1 MTALN
6 TENNLSSKQNRSRL
20 IARLGQ
26 NNPIDTIPK
35 RDTEEPVP
43 LSYSQE
49 RLWIMSRLD
58 PDSPIYNVAGGIHF
72 AGPLNVAALEQSL
85 TEVVNRHQVL
95 RSRFVAIDSL
105 PRQQVLPEAEL
116 PLECL
121 DLSANDDS
129 EKTLSLDEY
138 VQIFIRKPF
147 RLDKRPPLR
156 ALLATLAEQRHSLIL
171 TLHHMVSD
179 RWSVGVLMQEV
190 AALYEAFCN
199 GRPSSLPTLPIQYA
213 DYCVWQ
219 RKQQTQ
225 WQSQLGYW
233 QQKLIGAPPLLE
245 LPTDRPRP
253 PAQSYRGD
261 EFHFELSF
269 DLSQKLKQLA
279 KQHNATLFMVMAA
292 AYSTLLFRYSGNT
305 DFCIGYPVAGR
316 NRTQTA
322 SLIGFFVNTLV
333 LRCQIDGNISFD
345 KWLEHL
351 REQAL
356 QDQNHQEL
364 AFGQLLEALSTP
376 RNASHAPLFQV
387 MLTMQNA
394 PTGTLNLSGVE
405 TTAIAINSHIAQYDL
420 ALLLEE
426 TAGKIHGV
434 FEYSA
439 DLFDS
444 STISRMSKHLQKLLS
459 EIVAN
464 PLESLSRLSILTEV
478 ERKQLIMDWSGR
490 DIDVAEKSLIHQIF
504 ADRGFQYPDKP
515 ALVCGDRT
523 LSYRELNQLSEDRAL
538 LLNKWGVGPGS
549 KVGVSLERSVDL
561 IVTLLAVLKSG
572 AAYVPLDPEY
582 PEERLSFMLT
592 DASIDMLVTHTD
604 LASKFC
610 HNGLAMILV
619 DQGPDK
625 IISLKFDRAPT
636 SRSLLSADHTA
647 YIIYTSGSTGFPKGV
662 EVSHHSLLH
671 STLARSRYYHEP
683 FGGFLLLSSFAFDSS
698 VAGIFWTLIEGGC
711 LCLPQRD
718 ELTNPQAL
726 ARLIKRHAITHLL
739 ALPSFYTT
747 IIESAV
753 TGDLASLQTVIVAGE
768 ACSSE
773 IAAKHRRL
781 LPTVNFYNE
790 YGPTENTVWSS
801 VYCLDDN
808 TTPILPIGKPIDNV
822 RIYVL
827 DPQLEPVPV
836 NVAGELCIG
845 GQGLAQG
852 YLNRPELT
860 AEKFIPNPFAGK
872 GQRLYRTGDLA
883 RFRTNGELEF
893 LGRVDHQV
901 KIRGYRV
908 ELGEIEERLLQYPA
922 VREVAVLAKDDA
934 QGNKGL
940 VAYLALQPSFET
952 PDNTALQMHLKQT
965 LPDYMV
971 PAHYVWLDALPLTPN
986 GKCDRRALSLLK
998 EIEPS
1003 PQSCKLP
1010 GNWIE
1015 ENLADI
1021 WKEILN
1027 LETISVD
1034 GNFFDLGGHSLAAIQ
1049 VSSRIQQ
1056 LFNIDVPLEVLFES
1070 ATIESLATA
1079 IITLLEEQHG
1089 KDIIGDL
1096 LSEPG

>member
-6 TENNLSSKQNRSRL
+6 TENNLSSKLDRSHL

-35 RDTEEPVP
+35 REQEGSAP

-49 RLWIMSRLD
+49 RLWIMSQLE

-72 AGPLNVAALEQSL
+72 NGPLNVVALEQAL
-85 TEVVNRHQVL
+85 TEVVHRHHIL
-95 RSRFVAIDSL
+95 RSRFLTIDSQ
-105 PRQQVLPEAEL
+105 PRQQVMPDAEL
-116 PLECL
+116 PLERL
-121 DLSANDDS
+121 DLSRDTDS
-129 EKTLSLDEY
+129 EKELALDEY
-138 VQIFIRKPF
+138 VQTLIRKPF
-147 RLDKRPPLR
+147 RLDKKPPLR
-156 ALLATLAEQRHSLIL
+156 ALLATLADHRHSLIL

-199 GRPSSLPTLPIQYA
+199 DRPSSLPTLPIQYA

-219 RKQQTQ
+219 RERQTQ
-225 WQSQLGYW
+225 WQSQLEYW
-233 QQKLIGAPPLLE
+233 QQKLMGVPPLLE
-245 LPTDRPRP
+245 LPTDRPRSP
-253 PAQSYRGD
+253 VQSYRGD
-261 EFHFELSF
+261 ECHFELSV
-269 DLSQKLKQLA
+269 DISQKLKQLA
-279 KQHNATLFMVMAA
+279 QQHNATLFMVMAA
-292 AYSTLLFRYSGNT
+292 AYSTLLYRYSGNT

-316 NRTQTA
+316 NRTQTV
-322 SLIGFFVNTLV
+322 SLIGFFVNTHV

-345 KWLEHL
+345 KWLEQL

-364 AFGQLLEALSTP
+364 AFGQLLEALGTP
-376 RNASHAPLFQV
+376 RSTSHAPLFQV

-394 PTGTLNLSGVE
+394 PTGKLNLPGVD

-426 TAGKIHGV
+426 TAGKIHGT
-434 FEYSA
+434 FEYST

-444 STISRMSKHLQKLLS
+444 TTILKMSEHFQKLLS

-464 PLESLSRLSILTEV
+464 PSEPLSRLSILTGV
-478 ERKQLIMDWSGR
+478 ERKQLIQDWSGR
-490 DIDVAEKSLIHQIF
+490 DIDTPEQSFIHRIF
-504 ADRGFQYPDKP
+504 ADRANQSPDKP
-515 ALVCGDRT
+515 ALVCGDQT
-523 LSYRELNQLSEDRAL
+523 LSYCELNQRSEQWAL
-538 LLNKWGVGPGS
+538 LLNKRGIGPGS
-549 KVGVSLERSVDL
+549 KVGVSLERSVEL
-561 IVTLLAVLKSG
+561 IVALLAVLKSG
-572 AAYVPLDPEY
+572 AAYVPLDPDY
-582 PEERLSFMLT
+582 PEDRLGFMLT
-592 DASIDMLVTHTD
+592 DARIDLLITHTG
-604 LASKFC
+604 LTSKF
-610 HNGLAMILV
+610 NRSGLTILLV
-619 DQGPDK
+619 DQTSNE
-625 IISLKFDRAPT
+625 IIESISDRDSIEHKP
-636 SRSLLSADHTA
+636 LSENDTA
-647 YIIYTSGSTGFPKGV
+647 YIIYTSGSTGLPKGV
-662 EVSHHSLLH
+662 VVRHSSLLH
-671 STLARSRYYHEP
+671 STLVRSRYYREP
-683 FGGFLLLSSFAFDSS
+683 LGGFLLLSSFAFDSS
-698 VAGIFWTLIEGGC
+698 VAGIFWTLMEGGC

-726 ARLIKRHAITHLL
+726 ARLIKSHTITHLL

-747 IIESAV
+747 IIEAAAS
-753 TGDLASLQTVIVAGE
+753 GDLIHLQTVIVAGE
-768 ACSSE
+768 ACSGE
-773 IAAKHRRL
+773 VAAKHRQL
-781 LPTVNFYNE
+781 LPTAKLHNE

-808 TTPILPIGKPIDNV
+808 TPPILPIGRPIDNV
-822 RIYVL
+822 RIYIL
-827 DPQLEPVPV
+827 DTQLEPTPV
-836 NVAGELCIG
+836 GVAGELCIG
-845 GQGLAQG
+845 GRGLAQG

-883 RFRTNGELEF
+883 RWRKNGEIEF
-893 LGRVDHQV
+893 LGRVDRQV

-908 ELGEIEERLLQYPA
+908 ELGEIEERLLQHPA
-922 VREVAVLAKDDA
+922 VREVAVIARDDA
-934 QGNKGL
+934 QGSKRL
-940 VAYLALQPSFET
+940 VAYLVLQPSLET
-952 PDNTALQMHLKQT
+952 PDNATLQMHLKQT

-971 PAHYVWLDALPLTPN
+971 PAHYVWLEGLPLTPN

-1003 PQSCKLP
+1003 SQSFRMP

-1027 LETISVD
+1027 LETVSVD
-1034 GNFFDLGGHSLAAIQ
+1034 GNFFDLGGHSLVAIQ

-1056 LFNIDVPLEVLFES
+1056 LFNVDVPLEVLFES
-1070 ATIESLATA
+1070 VTIESLATA
-1079 IITLLEEQHG
+1079 LVTLLEEQHG

>member
-26 NNPIDTIPK
+26 NNSIDTIPK
-35 RDTEEPVP
+35 RDTEEPAP

-49 RLWIMSRLD
+49 RLWIMSQLD

-72 AGPLNVAALEQSL
+72 AGPLNIVALEQAL
-85 TEVVNRHQVL
+85 TQVVHRHHIL
-95 RSRFVAIDSL
+95 RSRFVTIDSQ

-116 PLECL
+116 PLERL
-121 DLSANDDS
+121 NLSADGDR
-129 EKTLSLDEY
+129 EKALALDEY
-138 VQIFIRKPF
+138 VQTFIRKPF

-156 ALLATLAEQRHSLIL
+156 ALLATLADQRHSLIL

-199 GRPSSLPTLPIQYA
+199 GRPSSLPALPIQYA
-213 DYCVWQ
+213 DYCAWQ
-219 RKQQTQ
+219 RERETQ
-225 WQSQLGYW
+225 WQSQLNYW
-233 QQKLIGAPPLLE
+233 QQKLIDVPPLLE

-253 PAQSYRGD
+253 PVQSYRGD
-261 EFHFELSF
+261 ECHFELSI

-279 KQHNATLFMVMAA
+279 QQHNATLFMVMAA
-292 AYSTLLFRYSGNT
+292 AYSTLLYRYSGNT

-316 NRTQTA
+316 NRTQA
-322 SLIGFFVNTLV
+322 VSLIGFFVNTLV

-394 PTGTLNLSGVE
+394 PTGTLNLPGVE

-434 FEYSA
+434 FEYST

-444 STISRMSKHLQKLLS
+444 ATISRMSEHLQKLLS
-459 EIVAN
+459 EIIVN
-464 PLESLSRLSILTEV
+464 PLESLSRLSILNEA
-478 ERKQLIMDWSGR
+478 ERAQLIQDWSGR
-490 DIDVAEKSLIHQIF
+490 DIDIPNQSFIHRVF
-504 ADRGFQYPDKP
+504 TDRANQSPDKP
-515 ALVCGDRT
+515 ALVCGDQR
-523 LSYRELNQLSEDRAL
+523 LSYCELNQWSEDWAL
-538 LLNKWGVGPGS
+538 LLNKRGIGPGS
-549 KVGVSLERSVDL
+549 KVGVSLERSVEL
-561 IVTLLAVLKSG
+561 IVALLAVLKSG
-572 AAYVPLDPEY
+572 AAYVPLDPDY
-582 PEERLSFMLT
+582 PEDRLGFMLT
-592 DASIDMLVTHTD
+592 DARIDLLITHTD
-604 LASKFC
+604 LTSKFSRS
-610 HNGLAMILV
+610 GLTMLLV
-619 DQGPDK
+619 DQTSNE
-625 IISLKFDRAPT
+625 IIEST
-636 SRSLLSADHTA
+636 SDQDSIDHNPLSDNDTA
-647 YIIYTSGSTGFPKGV
+647 YIIYTSGSTGLPKGV
-662 EVSHHSLLH
+662 AVSHGSLLH
-671 STLARSRYYHEP
+671 STLVRSRYYREP
-683 FGGFLLLSSFAFDSS
+683 LGGFLLLSSFAFDSS
-698 VAGIFWTLIEGGC
+698 VAGIFWTLMEGGC

-726 ARLIKRHAITHLL
+726 VRLIKRHGITHLL

-747 IIESAV
+747 IIEAAV
-753 TGDLASLQTVIVAGE
+753 SGDLIHLQTVIVAGE
-768 ACSSE
+768 ACSGE
-773 IAAKHRRL
+773 VAAKHRQL
-781 LPTVNFYNE
+781 LPTAKLYNE

-808 TTPILPIGKPIDNV
+808 ATPILPIGKPIDNV

-860 AEKFIPNPFAGK
+860 AEKFIPNPFADNGE
-872 GQRLYRTGDLA
+872 RLYRTGDLA

-908 ELGEIEERLLQYPA
+908 ELGEIEERLLQHQA
-922 VREVAVLAKDDA
+922 VREVVVLAKEEA
-934 QGNKGL
+934 QDSKRL
-940 VAYLALQPSFET
+940 VAYLVLQPSFET
-952 PDNTALQMHLKQT
+952 PDNAALQMHLKQT

-986 GKCDRRALSLLK
+986 GKRDRQALSLLK
-998 EIEPS
+998 EIGLS
-1003 PQSCKLP
+1003 PQSFKLP

-1027 LETISVD
+1027 LETISVY

-1056 LFNIDVPLEVLFES
+1056 LFNVDVPLEVLFES
-1070 ATIESLATA
+1070 ATIESLAIA

-1089 KDIIGDL
+1089 KDIIDEL
-1096 LSEPG
+1096 LSESV